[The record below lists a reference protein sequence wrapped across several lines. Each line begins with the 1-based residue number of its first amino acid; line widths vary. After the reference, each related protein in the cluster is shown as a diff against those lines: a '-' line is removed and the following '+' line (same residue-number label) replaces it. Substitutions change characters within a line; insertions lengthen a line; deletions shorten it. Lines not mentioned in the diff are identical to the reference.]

1 MSYEAIKLEL
11 RDNVALVTLNRPDA
25 LNSID
30 DRMATELAAVVS
42 GIADGEIAARALL
55 ITGAGRGFSAG
66 ADLATTV
73 NPDNPEMAKDVGI
86 VLERHYN
93 PLIKAMRDLPVP
105 IVAAVN
111 GACAGAGMSLALA
124 ADVILAAR
132 SAFFL
137 QAFVNISLVPDA
149 GSSYFLPR
157 LIGRA
162 KAARMMLLG
171 EKISAED
178 AECWGML
185 SAVHDDDKLMDEA
198 LAVAT
203 RLAAGPTGA
212 IALIRKML
220 AESEENSLAE
230 QLDLERDF
238 QRRAGRLEDFE
249 EGVRAFLAKRKAEFK
264 GR

>member
-178 AECWGML
+178 AERWGML

-230 QLDLERDF
+230 QLDLERDY

>member
-11 RDNVALVTLNRPDA
+11 RDNVALVTLNRPEA

-30 DRMATELAAVVS
+30 DRMVTELAAVVD

-73 NPDNPEMAKDVGI
+73 NPDNPDTAKDVGH
-86 VLERHYN
+86 VLERYYN

-111 GACAGAGMSLALA
+111 GPCAGAGMSIAMA
-124 ADVILAAR
+124 ADVILAGR

-157 LIGRA
+157 LVGKA

-171 EKISAED
+171 EKIGAEE
-178 AECWGML
+178 AERWGML
-185 SAVHDDDKLMDEA
+185 SAVYDDANLMDEA
-198 LAVAT
+198 FAT
-203 RLAAGPTGA
+203 AAKLAAGPTGA
-212 IALIRKML
+212 IALIRRML
-220 AESEENSLAE
+220 AESEGNSLAE
-230 QLDLERDF
+230 QLDLERDY

-249 EGVRAFLAKRKAEFK
+249 EGVRAFLGKRKAEFK